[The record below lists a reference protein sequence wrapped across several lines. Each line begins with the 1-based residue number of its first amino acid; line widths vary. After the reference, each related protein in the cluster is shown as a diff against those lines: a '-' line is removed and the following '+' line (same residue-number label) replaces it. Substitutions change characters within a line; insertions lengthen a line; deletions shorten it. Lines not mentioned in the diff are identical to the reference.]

1 MSDVDLTVP
10 GDRGLVT
17 ADGGTVRTCDVL
29 SEQLTVVQLV
39 KRDAGQRGGFTTSAG
54 TGSALL
60 DAIAATRLVLLPP
73 NDPESKGLVERRKR
87 LVRDLLH
94 ARARVRLPGG
104 LQHPVHRL
112 VDRRERAG
120 PVRL

>member
-29 SEQLTVVQLV
+29 PEQLTVVQLV
-39 KRDAGQRGGFTTSAG
+39 KRDSGQRGGFTTSAG

-60 DAIAATRLVLLPP
+60 DAIP
-73 NDPESKGLVERRKR
+73 S
-87 LVRDLLH
+87 
-94 ARARVRLPGG
+94 
-104 LQHPVHRL
+104 
-112 VDRRERAG
+112 
-120 PVRL
+120 